1 MNSLRFMPIPVS
13 MGTGGGSGL
22 DWKLLFLAMLVTF
35 VFIIVPCLI
44 YIIRSYLKHKREY
57 PMLYFDWESDLHPLP
72 VIITGFY
79 IGTVVMFVLMGIT
92 TWLYNL
98 L

>member
-44 YIIRSYLKHKREY
+44 YIIRSYLKHMREY
-57 PMLYFDWESDLHPLP
+57 PMLHFDWQYEHPIP
-72 VIITGFY
+72 VIIIGIY
-79 IGTVVMFVLMGIT
+79 IGLAVIFIIMNIT